1 MPLTLNTACDKQF
14 PHACA
19 GAARAYNL
27 RGERETALMLYTRAC
42 DLGDGS
48 SCFNARLIRELRKR
62 LGD

>member
-1 MPLTLNTACDKQF
+1 
-14 PHACA
+14 
-19 GAARAYNL
+19 
-27 RGERETALMLYTRAC
+27 MLYTRAC